1 VAYPHASLSWT
12 NFVPAI
18 VQRKTIYII
27 LRIDK
32 KHMDIKSL
40 PQLTEGRSKEKYLE
54 ISELP
59 LMQVAKIYVTLTRE

>member
-1 VAYPHASLSWT
+1 
-12 NFVPAI
+12 
-18 VQRKTIYII
+18 
-27 LRIDK
+27 
-32 KHMDIKSL
+32 MDIKSL